1 MNPRKVTN
9 RLTENDTKVIR
20 NVKCNIMYSGVDY
33 VSLQYFL
40 SPPPAAF
47 HLGFQTSETMPIVHV
62 QRYGALPVSNDTDTE
77 MK

>member
-1 MNPRKVTN
+1 
-9 RLTENDTKVIR
+9 
-20 NVKCNIMYSGVDY
+20 MYSGVDY